1 VYVAPSLVHG
11 TAVVFVFLTWN
22 ATGSD
27 FTVTAL
33 EVAADGTQRATA
45 AERAAH
51 VTATRILPERDE
63 APR

>member
-1 VYVAPSLVHG
+1 M
-11 TAVVFVFLTWN
+11 VVFVFLTWN